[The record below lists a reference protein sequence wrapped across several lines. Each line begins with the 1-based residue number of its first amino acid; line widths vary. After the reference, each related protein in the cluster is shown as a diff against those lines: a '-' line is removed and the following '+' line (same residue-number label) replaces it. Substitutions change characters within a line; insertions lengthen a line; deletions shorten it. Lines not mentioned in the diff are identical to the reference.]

1 MNQPNPNFALRKAP
15 KRNLFAHV
23 VENLGKR
30 IVTGEL
36 NPNVPFPKEADL
48 GREFGA
54 SRSVIREAVKALAAR
69 GMIESQTKIGIRVLE
84 PMHWNL
90 LDPEVLNWR
99 YSTMPQE
106 QFYGELFE
114 IRLMIEPQAAAFA
127 ARRGTPAEIALIG
140 EAFEAMNHAGLNK
153 MSGIDADLLFHRS
166 ILAASHNPLLLQM
179 GNLIAVGL
187 YIAHKISSESFVV
200 FLPKHKAVYEAIRSR
215 DADAAHDSMEHLL
228 SDTRE
233 FMKQH
238 IKSPPAHAMQGH

>member
-1 MNQPNPNFALRKAP
+1 MNQSNPKITLRKGP

-36 NPNVPFPKEADL
+36 NPSVPFPKEADL

-69 GMIESQTKIGIRVLE
+69 GMIESQTKTGIRVLE
-84 PMHWNL
+84 AMHWNL
-90 LDPEVLNWR
+90 LDAEVLNWR
-99 YSTMPQE
+99 YSTMPQA

-127 ARRGTPAEIALIG
+127 AKRGTIQEIALIG
-140 EAFEAMNHAGLNK
+140 EAFEAMTHAGMNK
-153 MSGIDADLLFHRS
+153 VSGIDADLLFHRS

-200 FLPKHKAVYEAIRSR
+200 FLPKHKAVYDAIKRR
-215 DADAAHDSMEHLL
+215 DAVAAHDSMEHLL
-228 SDTRE
+228 SETRE
-233 FMKQH
+233 FMNQH
-238 IKSPPAHAMQGH
+238 IKTIPAHA